1 MITHSRYIRQEKR
14 IIFRCYTVSCS
25 YEDKVAWCNSYSWV
39 HQLYWADACFI
50 LHKQKRLPRKPAW
63 GLEFYYN
70 ILKKWLS
77 SLLSENKKAPVKAI
91 SELFLSPK
99 GCGRNGTI
107 YHVKNI
113 ISSHQEIILINSS

>member
-1 MITHSRYIRQEKR
+1 MKTKLLGVIAIAGFIS
-14 IIFRCYTVSCS
+14 YTG
-25 YEDKVAWCNSYSWV
+25 EQAWV
-39 HQLYWADACFI
+39 DACFI

-63 GLEFYYN
+63 GLEFYYS

-91 SELFLSPK
+91 SGLFLSPK

-107 YHVKNI
+107 YHIKNI
-113 ISSHQEIILINSS
+113 ISSHKEIILINFS